1 MDSSAPSITGRPR
14 TREDSVEV
22 LKSRAVAK
30 VAYIRNRE
38 KILEKKKSRCHKR
51 KLEKQILLDYALA
64 HKEEILKAVSSK

>member
-1 MDSSAPSITGRPR
+1 MDSSAPSTTGRPR

-30 VAYIRNRE
+30 IAYIRNRE
-38 KILEKKKSRCHKR
+38 KILEKKKSRCAER
-51 KLEKQILLDYALA
+51 KMEKQILLDYALA